1 MFFAT
6 RAQAANLSAGGVS
19 SNAEAATP
27 AQQSL
32 LQRDAASIAGGTA
45 AASTEDGAVAVQR
58 LVTHAPAPAGEAGGT
73 SAAAEGGA
81 PGAGR
86 ASGSRGAASAGARIV
101 PALATARRAQ
111 LFATARIRT
120 AAAVKRLRP
129 IQADPVASA
138 AATALASDGQA
149 REATGSLPSLVT
161 HEAPAVLLA
170 PVLQGLIVQFQ
181 SLSRDSTAATALSGG
196 PAIARASSRELASVV
211 SSLAPLSEITAA
223 LPAHRAT
230 AVNAL
235 GELSGQNAGLEPRW
249 PPGSGKLALHHN
261 PLRSQVGAGTSPT
274 AAAWPPSVTGAA
286 FGNGGNG
293 LAAPAAALLAIAL
306 MCLLGT
312 RWAGRQA
319 EDPFTWTSALLCLRL
334 ERPG

>member
-1 MFFAT
+1 
-6 RAQAANLSAGGVS
+6 
-19 SNAEAATP
+19 
-27 AQQSL
+27 
-32 LQRDAASIAGGTA
+32 
-45 AASTEDGAVAVQR
+45 
-58 LVTHAPAPAGEAGGT
+58 
-73 SAAAEGGA
+73 
-81 PGAGR
+81 
-86 ASGSRGAASAGARIV
+86 
-101 PALATARRAQ
+101 
-111 LFATARIRT
+111 
-120 AAAVKRLRP
+120 
-129 IQADPVASA
+129 
-138 AATALASDGQA
+138 
-149 REATGSLPSLVT
+149 
-161 HEAPAVLLA
+161 
-170 PVLQGLIVQFQ
+170 
-181 SLSRDSTAATALSGG
+181 
-196 PAIARASSRELASVV
+196 VV